1 MIRLRSGSE
10 DAEGAEDAEAQGGGV
25 DPEAVEALG

>member
-1 MIRLRSGSE
+1 MMKLRSGCE

-25 DPEAVEALG
+25 DPEAVEGFA